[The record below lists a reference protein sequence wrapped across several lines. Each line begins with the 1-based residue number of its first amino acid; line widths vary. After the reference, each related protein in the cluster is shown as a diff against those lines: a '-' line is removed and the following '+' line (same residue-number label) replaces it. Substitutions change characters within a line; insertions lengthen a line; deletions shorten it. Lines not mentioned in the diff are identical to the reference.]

1 MNLYKYVTSFALIDR
16 LGIGGIF
23 LMYAFFS
30 TTLSLAKSVLAFGPM
45 VTYIG
50 LRMVIS
56 GALLLVYYLVVMR
69 KKIVLV
75 RRRDLIGFINIALFG
90 ICGSYVLSFWALQHL
105 SIAKSAFLLILSPFF
120 TAFFAWLHGFENFT
134 SKKILGLTIGALG
147 TIPILMSKTADEA
160 VFSSVFVLDVPEIL
174 TLISV
179 ALYAYSWVEVKKLMN
194 KGYDTSLINGMTM
207 FLGGIAT
214 LMIAYFL
221 DGWASGV
228 SPVTDWAW
236 YGVYVT
242 GIVAVGTFCFSLYAH
257 VLHRYS
263 PTLISFFGFSEPF
276 FAALFGWLF
285 ISEEISWVFGVA
297 LCIVSVGL
305 YIFYQE
311 ELD

>member
-1 MNLYKYVTSFALIDR
+1 
-16 LGIGGIF
+16 
-23 LMYAFFS
+23 MYAFFS